1 MAGNQSN
8 FVPMA
13 GPVRDIY
20 EALVELIN
28 FECGHECNHRV
39 GHDVDC
45 PKCGHVTDKGG
56 DVVCEKVTLTN
67 LEEAA
72 VRIADM
78 IDKGEL

>member
-1 MAGNQSN
+1 MASNQSN

-13 GPVRDIY
+13 GPVRDVFDVL
-20 EALVELIN
+20 AELID
-28 FECGHECNHRV
+28 FECDHQNTRQHTT
-39 GHDVDC
+39 D
-45 PKCGHVTDKGG
+45 DKGN
-56 DVVCEKVTLTN
+56 VVCDKVTLTN